1 MRAQI
6 IILLTVVLSACTSVP
21 DKVSPVSPFNLE
33 RYMGTWYE
41 IARMPHP
48 FEEGLSRVTATYS
61 QNDDSSVKVINR
73 GFNAEEQQWSQA
85 EGKAKFVGDPN
96 TGHLKVSFFG
106 PFYSSYVVFG
116 LDQENYQYAYV
127 SGYNTDYAWLLARE
141 KEVDEQRLEDFK
153 EQLRTA
159 GFAVEKLIEVQQ

>member
-1 MRAQI
+1 
-6 IILLTVVLSACTSVP
+6 
-21 DKVSPVSPFNLE
+21 
-33 RYMGTWYE
+33 MGTWYE

-61 QNDDSSVKVINR
+61 QNDDGSVKVINR

-85 EGKAKFVGDPN
+85 EGKAKFVGDTN

-141 KEVDEQRLEDFK
+141 KEVDEQRLEDFE
-153 EQLRTA
+153 EQLRSA
-159 GFAVEKLIEVQQ
+159 GFAVENLIEVQQ

>member
-6 IILLTVVLSACTSVP
+6 IILLTVVLTACTSVP
-21 DKVSPVSPFNLE
+21 DKVSPVSPFHLE

-61 QNDDSSVKVINR
+61 QNEDGSVKVINR

-85 EGKAKFVGDPN
+85 EGKAKFVGDTN

-153 EQLRTA
+153 EQLRSA

>member
-6 IILLTVVLSACTSVP
+6 IILLTVVLTACTSVP

-61 QNDDSSVKVINR
+61 QNDDGSVKVINR

-85 EGKAKFVGDPN
+85 EGKAKFVGDTN

-141 KEVDEQRLEDFK
+141 KEVDEQRLEDFE
-153 EQLRTA
+153 EQLRSA
-159 GFAVEKLIEVQQ
+159 GFAVENLIEVQQ

>member
-6 IILLTVVLSACTSVP
+6 IILLTVVLTACTSVP

-61 QNDDSSVKVINR
+61 QNDDGSVKVINR

-153 EQLRTA
+153 EQLRSA

>member
-6 IILLTVVLSACTSVP
+6 IILLTVVLTACTSVP

-61 QNDDSSVKVINR
+61 QNDDGSVKVINR

-85 EGKAKFVGDPN
+85 EGKAKFVGDTN

-116 LDQENYQYAYV
+116 LDQKNYQYAYV

-153 EQLRTA
+153 EQLRSA
-159 GFAVEKLIEVQQ
+159 GFAVEELIEVQQ

>member
-6 IILLTVVLSACTSVP
+6 IILLTVVLTACTSVP

-61 QNDDSSVKVINR
+61 QNDDGSVKVINR

-85 EGKAKFVGDPN
+85 EGKAKFVGDTN

-127 SGYNTDYAWLLARE
+127 SGYSTDYAWLLARE

-153 EQLRTA
+153 EQLRSA
-159 GFAVEKLIEVQQ
+159 GFAVENLIEVQQ

>member
-6 IILLTVVLSACTSVP
+6 IILLTVVLTACTSVP

-61 QNDDSSVKVINR
+61 QNDDGSVKVINR

-85 EGKAKFVGDPN
+85 EGKAKFVGDTN

-153 EQLRTA
+153 EQLRSA

>member
-6 IILLTVVLSACTSVP
+6 IILLTVVLTACTSVP

-61 QNDDSSVKVINR
+61 QNDDGSVKVINR

-85 EGKAKFVGDPN
+85 EGKAKFVGDTN

-116 LDQENYQYAYV
+116 LDQKKYQYAYV

-153 EQLRTA
+153 EQLRSA

>member
-61 QNDDSSVKVINR
+61 QNDDGSVKVINR

>member
-6 IILLTVVLSACTSVP
+6 IILLTVVLTACTSVP

-61 QNDDSSVKVINR
+61 QNDDGSVKVINR

-85 EGKAKFVGDPN
+85 EGKAKFVGDTN

-116 LDQENYQYAYV
+116 LDQKNYQYAYV

-153 EQLRTA
+153 EQLRSS
-159 GFAVEKLIEVQQ
+159 GFAVENLIEVQQ

>member
-61 QNDDSSVKVINR
+61 QNDDGSVKVINR

-153 EQLRTA
+153 EQLRSA

>member
-6 IILLTVVLSACTSVP
+6 IILLTVVLTACTSVP

-61 QNDDSSVKVINR
+61 QNNDGSVKVINR

-85 EGKAKFVGDPN
+85 EGKAKFVGDTN

-153 EQLRTA
+153 EQLRSA

>member
-6 IILLTVVLSACTSVP
+6 IILLTVVLTACTSVP

-61 QNDDSSVKVINR
+61 QNDDGSVKVINR
-73 GFNAEEQQWSQA
+73 GFNAQEQQWSQA
-85 EGKAKFVGDPN
+85 EGKAKFVGDTN

-127 SGYNTDYAWLLARE
+127 SGYNTDYAWLLARD
-141 KEVDEQRLEDFK
+141 KEVDEQRLTDFK
-153 EQLRTA
+153 EQLRAA

>member
-6 IILLTVVLSACTSVP
+6 IILLTVVLTACTSVP

-61 QNDDSSVKVINR
+61 QNDDGSVKVINR

-85 EGKAKFVGDPN
+85 EGKAKFVGDTN

-116 LDQENYQYAYV
+116 LDQKNYQYAYV

-153 EQLRTA
+153 EQLRSA